1 MSKAYDMIF
10 ESLNEIIKDL
20 EENDG
25 KNLKREVV
33 TKEKPDT
40 KKILI
45 RDRQNFS
52 EVIIEHRI

>member
-10 ESLNEIIKDL
+10 ESLNEIINDL

-25 KNLKREVV
+25 KNLNREVV

-45 RDRQNFS
+45 RDKQNFS
-52 EVIIEHRI
+52 EGIIEHRI

>member
-10 ESLNEIIKDL
+10 ESLNEIIKDF

-33 TKEKPDT
+33 TKEKRDT

-45 RDRQNFS
+45 RDKQNFG
-52 EVIIEHRI
+52 EVIIEQRI